1 MPNHPLSEEERL
13 AHIEIGRSLKHMETA
28 WDAIIRHDLRGGIK
42 FLLEA
47 VDILIPVADSGVLT
61 QYKEGVKVQ

>member
-13 AHIEIGRSLKHMETA
+13 AHLEIGRSLKHIETG
-28 WDAIIRHDLRGGIK
+28 WDAIIRHDLWGGIN

-47 VDILIPVADSGVLT
+47 VDILIPLAESEVLT
-61 QYKEGVKVQ
+61 QYKEGAKVQ